1 MKTLVFAVAG
11 YNLAETGRMT
21 EIAREAR
28 NHFDVIF
35 ASYGGKFEEL
45 IGKEGFSLTKLEPRL
60 TREQLDRLR
69 IVLSG
74 ETLNTV
80 GYRSTTRPDSSR
92 GPTGATLPFSGGCSG
107 MTRRG

>member
-11 YNLAETGRMT
+11 YNLAETGRMI

-28 NHFDVIF
+28 NHFDVIL

-45 IGKEGFSLTKLEPRL
+45 IEEEGFSLRRMEQSL
-60 TREQLDRLR
+60 TREKLDRLR

-74 ETLNTV
+74 ETVNTV
-80 GYRSTTRPDSSR
+80 GYLSVKDLRDRVPNEIAFFR
-92 GPTGATLPFSGGCSG
+92 EIGPAAVLTGW
-107 MTRRG
+107 